1 MKIKTILL
9 YTVLSLSLL
18 VCAILGAFL
27 SIQRLYSFFQDP
39 SLVKGIDV
47 LCGLF
52 IVLGDFLLLLGE
64 RAYLKNHHTS
74 YLRQSLIVMASG
86 AFLHAVSEVMK
97 VFFNVSKERIYF
109 NRVSIVVLSIALMIL
124 AAVLFFIFNDER
136 YQILRGRLF
145 VLLAVTT
152 TLLMTNAIN
161 VTYHHLI
168 NYALHISL
176 PISLL
181 VYTIMIILL
190 CVLRD
195 REY

>member
-18 VCAILGAFL
+18 VCAILGVFL
-27 SIQRLYSFFQDP
+27 SIQRMYSFFQDA

-74 YLRQSLIVMASG
+74 YLRLSLIVMASG

>member
-1 MKIKTILL
+1 
-9 YTVLSLSLL
+9 
-18 VCAILGAFL
+18 
-27 SIQRLYSFFQDP
+27 
-39 SLVKGIDV
+39 
-47 LCGLF
+47 
-52 IVLGDFLLLLGE
+52 
-64 RAYLKNHHTS
+64 
-74 YLRQSLIVMASG
+74 
-86 AFLHAVSEVMK
+86 
-97 VFFNVSKERIYF
+97 
-109 NRVSIVVLSIALMIL
+109 MIL

-136 YQILRGRLF
+136 YQILRGRIF

>member
-18 VCAILGAFL
+18 VCAILGVFL
-27 SIQRLYSFFQDP
+27 SIQRMYSFFQDA

-74 YLRQSLIVMASG
+74 YLRLSLIVMASG

-124 AAVLFFIFNDER
+124 AAVLFFVFNDER

>member
-18 VCAILGAFL
+18 VCAILGVFL
-27 SIQRLYSFFQDP
+27 SIQRMYSFFHDA

-64 RAYLKNHHTS
+64 RAYLKKHHTS

-161 VTYHHLI
+161 VSYHHLI